1 MFTIESCQLPEEA
14 LLHKYVRSGAYTD
27 CYRTE
32 VPGNVTHAQFV
43 GAFYTT
49 AVFKLE
55 RVILK
60 LAASKPSSDAQARQL
75 ANGTIDKFSAWQA
88 ENRCENQLLMSDYQ
102 GRTRSWFMVL
112 AVGSGNDRKTQ
123 LYFGSAVIPVQ
134 NEETGRWSI
143 GFGFR
148 ALLGFHKIYSEILL
162 YAARSRL
169 KEQLI

>member
-1 MFTIESCQLPEEA
+1 MFSIESCPLPDET
-14 LLHKYVRSGAYTD
+14 LLDKYVRSGAYTD

-32 VPGNVTHAQFV
+32 VPGNVTQAQFV
-43 GAFYTT
+43 SAFYTT

-60 LAASKPSSDAQARQL
+60 LAASKPSSDTQARQL
-75 ANGTIDKFSAWQA
+75 ADGTIDKFAAWQV
-88 ENRCENQLLMSDYQ
+88 ESRCENQLLMSDYQ

-112 AVGSGNDRKTQ
+112 PVGSKNDRKTQ

-134 NEETGRWSI
+134 NEGTDRLSIGI
-143 GFGFR
+143 GFGV
-148 ALLGFHKIYSEILL
+148 LLGFHKIYSEILL
-162 YAARSRL
+162 CAARSRL